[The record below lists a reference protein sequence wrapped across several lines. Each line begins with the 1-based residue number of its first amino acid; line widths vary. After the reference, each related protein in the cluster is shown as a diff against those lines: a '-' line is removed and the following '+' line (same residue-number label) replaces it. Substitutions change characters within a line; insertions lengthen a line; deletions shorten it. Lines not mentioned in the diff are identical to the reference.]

1 MTARAKTVFQFAAVG
16 IVFAVAAFLSSAFVL
31 ATVQSGDWLIL
42 LATAP
47 LSAFFIALICWALI
61 TAGGRKIS
69 VWRGAGT
76 GALAG
81 SISHFFAWYLA
92 IVWFYLRDTVAADG
106 SPTVGLSDGFFA
118 GFVMSFF
125 SLALTGWLTI
135 PAGMIVGALFAM
147 LWRRYFLSPVNQQSQ
162 ISV

>member
-1 MTARAKTVFQFAAVG
+1 VTDHATNVFQFAACG
-16 IVFAVAAFLSSAFVL
+16 IVFAAAAFLSSALVL

-47 LSAFFIALICWALI
+47 LSAFFIAIIGWALF

-69 VWRGAGT
+69 VWRGAGA

-81 SISHFFAWYLA
+81 SVSHFFAWYLA
-92 IVWFYLRDTVAADG
+92 IVWFYLRDTVTADG

-125 SLALTGWLTI
+125 SLALVGWLTI
-135 PAGMIVGALFAM
+135 PAGIAAGTAFAAF
-147 LWRRYFLSPVNQQSQ
+147 WRRYFTAHN
-162 ISV
+162 